1 MPATRFAAALASAA
15 ILVAATGSVVAAQTT
30 PAPTVAP
37 VVGPTAAPAGQLALD
52 ARSLRARRTPTGYT
66 LTGQALAKD
75 ACQAARFD
83 QFLGNIF
90 PPLFN
95 LNQFRRPGTMG
106 MLCIQRL
113 TWVTA
118 QPNAVTSAAPPR
130 YVTVH
135 TRKASV
141 RVPVR

>member
-1 MPATRFAAALASAA
+1 MPATRYAAALASAA
-15 ILVAATGSVVAAQTT
+15 ILAAVTASGVAAQTT
-30 PAPTVAP
+30 TAPTI
-37 VVGPTAAPAGQLALD
+37 APAVSPTVVPAGRLALD
-52 ARSLRARRTPTGYT
+52 ARSLRAHRTPAGYT
-66 LTGQALAKD
+66 LTGQALVND

-95 LNQFRRPGTMG
+95 VNQFRRPGTMG
-106 MLCIQRL
+106 LLCIQRL
-113 TWVTA
+113 TWVTV
-118 QPNAVTSAAPPR
+118 QSKAVTSAAPPR

-135 TRKASV
+135 TQKASV